1 MSSNTKSISS
11 DDYYQIL
18 RDKINTDLINSSF
31 NSNNLNFD
39 SYCLNKSTISYF
51 PSFNHLFII
60 EREDKKDGIKF
71 YLWGF
76 SLEPIDQLKR
86 CGSVSKRYSITLENE
101 ENKEFEIPKDLCLE
115 ILNNSNYNEEHF
127 VLYGGSFLFG
137 NFFPDNFLLNL
148 CKSC

>member
-1 MSSNTKSISS
+1 MSSTTKS

-18 RDKINTDLINSSF
+18 RDKVNTDLINSSF

-51 PSFNHLFII
+51 PTFNHLFII
-60 EREDKKDGIKF
+60 EREDKKNCIKF

-76 SLEPIDQLKR
+76 SLEPIEQLKKSGPV
-86 CGSVSKRYSITLENE
+86 CKRYSITLENE

-115 ILNNSNYNEEHF
+115 ILNNSNYNEEFF

-137 NFFPDNFLLNL
+137 NFFLDNFLLNF
-148 CKSC
+148 CKSG